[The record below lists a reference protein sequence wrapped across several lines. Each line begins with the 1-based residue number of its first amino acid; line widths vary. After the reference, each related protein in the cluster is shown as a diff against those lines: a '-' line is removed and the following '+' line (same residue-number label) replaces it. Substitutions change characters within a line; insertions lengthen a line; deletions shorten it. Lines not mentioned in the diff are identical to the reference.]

1 MHRIVKL
8 SKNQIFFFFFFKNY
22 RLSIMQSVLVRLTD
36 VCMGEAANGSQD
48 IQMPV
53 STQKPV
59 SSHTD
64 PKPNKEGK
72 QCG

>member
-1 MHRIVKL
+1 
-8 SKNQIFFFFFFKNY
+8 
-22 RLSIMQSVLVRLTD
+22 MQSVLVRLTD

-64 PKPNKEGK
+64 PKPNKEGSSVGSCSQDSSSHTPDVAGK
-72 QCG
+72 REGTR